1 MSMTTTICV
10 CLLLIMKQMVNV
22 ELRFEHMLLKY
33 ELSETSMGLC
43 RIMLVKGQ
51 KYIIFFG
58 SECEVSTGER
68 IP

>member
-43 RIMLVKGQ
+43 RIMLVKG
-51 KYIIFFG
+51 KKKKCFG